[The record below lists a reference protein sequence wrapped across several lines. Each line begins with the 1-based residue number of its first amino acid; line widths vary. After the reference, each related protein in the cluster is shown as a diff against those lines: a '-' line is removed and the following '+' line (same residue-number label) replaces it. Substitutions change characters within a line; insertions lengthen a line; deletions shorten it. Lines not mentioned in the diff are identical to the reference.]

1 MMHSGE
7 ALDPNAFPSNG
18 AITSAFL
25 RLGKRDFR
33 CAGQYIQ
40 ALPYGRNCFNTLAA
54 RSQVPLTLK
63 KTGVILP

>member
-1 MMHSGE
+1 MAPLHPRSCGWE
-7 ALDPNAFPSNG
+7 NG
-18 AITSAFL
+18 IFDAPVN
-25 RLGKRDFR
+25 D
-33 CAGQYIQ
+33 IQ